1 MAAENEKRFLLLVRD
16 LKNRVRYSTAQFVIV
31 VLGLCVSAFTCM
43 AAMHYF
49 LSSIFEVNTQGEIIR
64 PEKIEWAVAFAVM
77 LVAVLFAFAFVNV
90 FLLFRHLTSQQRKR
104 RLVYKMY
111 GCSARE
117 LFFLSFTELILY
129 MVLGGAPA
137 VRLYALAAGWMERMY
152 CTVYPQAYWGIALYG
167 AFVLLLSIVISL
179 TAGGGRLN
187 RREG

>member
-1 MAAENEKRFLLLVRD
+1 MKKDFLLLGRD
-16 LKNRVRYSTAQFVIV
+16 LKNRVRHNTAQFVIV

-49 LSSIFEVNTQGEIIR
+49 LSSIFEVNAQGEIIR
-64 PEKIEWAVAFAVM
+64 PEKIEWASVAFAVM

-90 FLLFRHLTSQQRKR
+90 FLLFRHLSRQQRKR
-104 RLVYKMY
+104 RLIYKMY
-111 GCSARE
+111 GCSAGE
-117 LFFLSFTELILY
+117 LFFLSFAELMLY

-137 VRLYALAAGWMERMY
+137 VGLYALAAGWMERMY
-152 CTVYPQAYWGIALYG
+152 CTMFPEAYWGIAIYG

-179 TAGGGRLN
+179 TAGGVRLN